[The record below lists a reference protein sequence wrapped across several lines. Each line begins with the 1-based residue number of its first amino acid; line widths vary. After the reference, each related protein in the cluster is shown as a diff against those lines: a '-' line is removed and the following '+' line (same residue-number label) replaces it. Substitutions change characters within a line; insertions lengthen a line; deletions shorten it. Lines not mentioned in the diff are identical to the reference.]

1 MFQSLKIYL
10 SILFMTVAYPVFSF
24 QNPLDLYD
32 FSASE
37 TSGSWI
43 IANDGVMGGFSRSQ
57 LSLRSTGTLLFQ
69 GSVSTR
75 LWWWIPISEIRF
87 RDFRSRKLQRVPNH
101 VERGMEKHIN
111 FGCGNRNSLME

>member
-1 MFQSLKIYL
+1 MFQSLKDYL
-10 SILFMTVAYPVFSF
+10 SILFMIVAYPVFSF

-43 IANDGVMGGFSRSQ
+43 IANDGVMGGVSRSQ

-87 RDFRSRKLQRVPNH
+87 RDCRSRKLQRVPNH
-101 VERGMEKHIN
+101 VER
-111 FGCGNRNSLME
+111 